1 VPAVKRIVKLRRLIL
16 LALTALGIAGAA
28 VRAEGAQ
35 PETAIIVPIHGTI
48 DAGMAHLTE
57 RAVDEARARRA
68 AIILDVNTFGGLVQS
83 ATEIRDA
90 LMGSGVPVMAY
101 VGQRAWSAGA
111 LVTLSADRITVGPAA
126 SIGDAEPIPK
136 TAKTVSALRGEFES
150 TAVEH
155 HRDRRIAAAMVDAS
169 LDVPGIK
176 PPGSILTL
184 TADRAVELHIA
195 DAIEPDLPS
204 AMQAWGLSGARVVN
218 ADYTW
223 GERLARFAT
232 DPQVSGLLLSIG
244 MLGLLIEMQTLH
256 GIAGLIGIL
265 AFGLFFGTHVYAGFS
280 NAAVLGL
287 AILGVFAIL
296 FELHVLPG
304 HGVAGTVGVVALVA
318 AVVLAFGLPFM
329 FVAAQALS
337 IAIVLSVIGFW
348 LTTRVVPENAFVQRL
363 ALTAS
368 QGPDYV
374 ASTDYSGLVG
384 KTGVATSLL
393 RPAGVA
399 NIEGRRVDVLTEGE
413 FLSAGTPIRVTRVE
427 GARIFVVPIQE
438 ATASLEGG
446 SS

>member
-1 VPAVKRIVKLRRLIL
+1 MNVRRLVLFI
-16 LALTALGIAGAA
+16 LTAFGLAGAGMHASAGAA
-28 VRAEGAQ
+28 
-35 PETAIIVPIHGTI
+35 PETVIVVPIRGTI
-48 DAGMAHLTE
+48 DAGMAHLTQ
-57 RAVDEARARRA
+57 RAVDEARARHA
-68 AIILDVNTFGGLVQS
+68 AIVLDVNTFGGLVAS

-90 LMGSGVPVMAY
+90 LMGSGVPVLAF

-111 LVTLSADRITVGPAA
+111 LVTLSAQRITLGPAA

-169 LDVPGIK
+169 LDVPGVK
-176 PPGSILTL
+176 APGSILTL
-184 TADRAVELHIA
+184 TADRAVALHVA
-195 DAIEPDLPS
+195 DSIQPDLRS
-204 AMQAWGLSGARVVN
+204 AMRAWGLERAQVVN

-223 GERLARFAT
+223 AERLARFAT

-256 GIAGLIGIL
+256 GIAGTIGVL

-280 NAAVLGL
+280 NTLVIGLAVLGV
-287 AILGVFAIL
+287 IAIL
-296 FELHVLPG
+296 FELHVVPG
-304 HGVAGTVGVVALVA
+304 HGVAGMLGVIALVA

-329 FVAAQALS
+329 FVAAQSLS
-337 IAIVLSVIGFW
+337 IAIVLSVLFFW
-348 LTTRVVPENAFVQRL
+348 LTTRIFPENAFVQRL

-374 ASTDYSGLVG
+374 ASSDYSSLLG
-384 KTGVATSLL
+384 KTGVATSYL

-399 NIEGRRVDVLTEGE
+399 NVEGRRIDVLTQGD
-413 FLSAGTPIRVTRVE
+413 FLPAGTPIKITRVE
-427 GARIFVVPIQE
+427 GARIFVVPIEE
-438 ATASLEGG
+438 ATAALEG
-446 SS
+446 S

>member
-1 VPAVKRIVKLRRLIL
+1 VNVNLRRLVFSVL
-16 LALTALGIAGAA
+16 VAAGLGGGAA
-28 VRAEGAQ
+28 RAGGALPGAVVVVPVR
-35 PETAIIVPIHGTI
+35 GTI
-48 DAGMAHLTE
+48 DAGMAHLTQ
-57 RAVDEARARRA
+57 RAVDDARVHHA
-68 AIILDVNTFGGLVQS
+68 AIVLDVNTFGGLVSS

-90 LMGSGVPVMAY
+90 LAGAGVPVFAY

-111 LVTLSADRITVGPAA
+111 LVTLSADHIALGPAA

-150 TAVEH
+150 TAVQH
-155 HRDRRIAAAMVDAS
+155 HRDPRVAAAMVDAS
-169 LDVPGIK
+169 LDFPGVK
-176 PPGSILTL
+176 APGSILTL
-184 TADRAVELHIA
+184 TADRALSLHVA
-195 DAIEPDLPS
+195 DSIQPNLSE
-204 AMQAWGLSGARVVN
+204 AMQSWGLGHAQVIN

-256 GIAGLIGIL
+256 GIAGGIGIL

-280 NAAVLGL
+280 NTLVIGL
-287 AILGVFAIL
+287 AVLGVFAIL

-304 HGVAGTVGVVALVA
+304 HGVAGMLGIVALVA

-348 LTTRVVPENAFVQRL
+348 MTTRILPENAFVQRL

-374 ASTDYSGLVG
+374 SSADYTALLG
-384 KTGVATSLL
+384 KTGVASSFL

-399 NIEGRRVDVLTEGE
+399 SIDGRRVDVLTQGE
-413 FLSAGTPIRVTRVE
+413 FLAAGTPIRVTRVE
-427 GARIFVVPIQE
+427 GARIFVVPIEE
-438 ATASLEGG
+438 ATAALERG